1 VGAGSEG
8 VGRAGG
14 LSVDSPQKNAFLK
27 DEYLHLQKVI
37 EDFDG
42 RAVTIKA
49 WSISFSMVGIGGA
62 LAAHAPLTLLVASL
76 SAALFWLIEGFWKTF
91 QDAYFE
97 RAYRIEEFFAG
108 DGKDLVPLQISRS
121 WHSRWK
127 RSGTRRLWRIMSWPH
142 VALPH
147 AAVLLVGLVLY
158 GLHIF
163 GIATL

>member
-1 VGAGSEG
+1 MDAQ
-8 VGRAGG
+8 
-14 LSVDSPQKNAFLK
+14 QKNAFLK

-49 WSISFSMVGIGGA
+49 WSVSFSMVGIGGA
-62 LAAHAPLTLLVASL
+62 LATHTPLTMLVASL

-97 RAYRIEEFFAG
+97 RAYHIEEFFAG
-108 DGKDLVPLQISRS
+108 NGKDLVPLQISRS
-121 WHSRWK
+121 WHLRWK
-127 RSGTRRLWRIMSWPH
+127 RSGSRRLFHIMSWPH

-158 GLHIF
+158 ALHIF

>member
-1 VGAGSEG
+1 MDEQ
-8 VGRAGG
+8 
-14 LSVDSPQKNAFLK
+14 QKNGFLK

-49 WSISFSMVGIGGA
+49 WSISFSMVA
-62 LAAHAPLTLLVASL
+62 LAGAFASHAPPALLVGSL
-76 SAALFWLIEGFWKTF
+76 SAALFWLVEGFWKTF

-108 DGKDLVPLQISRS
+108 EGKDLVPLQISRS
-121 WHSRWK
+121 WHQRWK
-127 RSGTRRLWRIMSWPH
+127 RSGSRRLLRVMSWPH

-147 AAVLLVGLVLY
+147 AAVLLAGLALY
-158 GLHIF
+158 GLHVF
-163 GIATL
+163 GIVAV

>member
-1 VGAGSEG
+1 
-8 VGRAGG
+8 
-14 LSVDSPQKNAFLK
+14 LIVDAQQKNAFLK

-49 WSISFSMVGIGGA
+49 WSISFSMVAIGGA
-62 LAAHAPLTLLVASL
+62 LATHAPLALLVASV

-97 RAYRIEEFFAG
+97 RAYRIEAFFAG
-108 DGKDLVPLQISRS
+108 DGDDLVPLQISRS
-121 WHSRWK
+121 WHQRWK
-127 RSGTRRLWRIMSWPH
+127 RSGSRRLWRIMSWPH

-158 GLHIF
+158 ALHIF
-163 GIATL
+163 GIATV